1 LEPRYLFGSTFH
13 WKPLVN
19 GYSGY
24 YPPSYLRRLR
34 AVENFPDARSI
45 EYLRGERVRYLILHE
60 AFYKGEVPLLIM
72 ALQTHNLVPVARL
85 HDGYGSAVVYELQ

>member
-1 LEPRYLFGSTFH
+1 MIAYPNEPPPLYDFLRHQPDGIVAHFPMPRGFRLPGVEPQYLFGSTFH

-45 EYLRGERVRYLILHE
+45 
-60 AFYKGEVPLLIM
+60 VP
-72 ALQTHNLVPVARL
+72 ARRTGPIS
-85 HDGYGSAVVYELQ
+85 DPS